1 MVAQQKNM
9 QLFTYLDDNA
19 QSWNKRGE
27 LDAIR
32 NAVDGSTAFGAHPNW
47 GRESRRHSV
56 RKAIYSDGTTFRTK
70 TCIIYTPTA
79 FAALTTGTSTLSF
92 MVEGEATAVVYTLAK
107 KVAERQPSAQSA
119 RNLADHA

>member
-1 MVAQQKNM
+1 MVAAQKNF

-32 NAVDGSTAFGAHPNW
+32 NAVDGSAAFGANPAW
-47 GRESRRHSV
+47 GKESKRHSV
-56 RKAIYSDGTTFRTK
+56 RKAVYVDPTTFRSK
-70 TCIIYTPTA
+70 TIIVYTPTA
-79 FAALTTGTSTLSF
+79 MSDLTVGTSTLSF

-107 KVAERQPSAQSA
+107 KIGERQPSAQSA